1 MEISGMNG
9 AGWNNNQSIKNSI
22 LIVLLT
28 HFNTGVT
35 KFVKLGFQYNKI
47 TFAARFREEQGD
59 LINDSTSLN

>member
-28 HFNTGVT
+28 HFHIGVT

>member
-1 MEISGMNG
+1 MVKFEMNG
-9 AGWNNNQSIKNSI
+9 AGWNLNHSIKYSI

-28 HFNTGVT
+28 HFITGVT

-47 TFAARFREEQGD
+47 TFAARIREEQGD